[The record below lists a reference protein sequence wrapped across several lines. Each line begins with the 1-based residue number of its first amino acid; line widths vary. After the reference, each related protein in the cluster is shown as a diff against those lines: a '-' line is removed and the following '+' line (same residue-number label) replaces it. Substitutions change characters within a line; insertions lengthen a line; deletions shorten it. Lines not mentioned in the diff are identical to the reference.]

1 MNYRELEQ
9 QAEENLRDTART
21 LREMLETMGADI
33 RNRKERE
40 GRRGTSLEL
49 KEIER
54 ALKRNNRRLRQ
65 VRAAQL
71 VDDRGWKWVSL
82 RSILYFLSGGVFS
95 EVIISALGSGLW
107 AWLNNW
113 LKLIG

>member
-1 MNYRELEQ
+1 MDYRELELQ
-9 QAEENLRDTART
+9 VEDNLRNTNST
-21 LREMLETMGADI
+21 LREMLETMGTDI

-40 GRRGTSLEL
+40 GRRGASLER

-54 ALKRNNRRLRQ
+54 TFKRHYRRLRQ

-82 RSILYFLSGGVFS
+82 RSVLYFLSGGVFS
-95 EVIISALGSGLW
+95 EVVISALGSGLW
-107 AWLNNW
+107 AWLDNW
-113 LKLIG
+113 LKLLD

>member
-1 MNYRELEQ
+1 MNYRELER
-9 QAEENLRDTART
+9 QAEDNLRNTNST
-21 LREMLETMGADI
+21 LREMLETMGTDI

-40 GRRGTSLEL
+40 GRREATLEL
-49 KEIER
+49 KEIKR

-82 RSILYFLSGGVFS
+82 PSILYFLSGGVFS

-107 AWLNNW
+107 AWLDNW
-113 LKLIG
+113 LKLID